1 MDAQNLVNRH
11 FKPALEKA
19 GLPNTIRLYDLRHT
33 TATMLLTAGLPV
45 NVVSERLGHAGSQI
59 TLDRYV
65 ERVPNM
71 QAQAAERM
79 ERLLGGRG

>member
-1 MDAQNLVNRH
+1 
-11 FKPALEKA
+11 
-19 GLPNTIRLYDLRHT
+19 
-33 TATMLLTAGLPV
+33 MLLTAGLPV

-71 QAQAAERM
+71 QAQAAAQM
-79 ERLLGGRG
+79 ERLLGGLD